1 MHDENTDAAADH
13 MTTSRDEKRRST
25 LTCVPLYKLK
35 CCAEVESAL
44 VCQRPEEH
52 YSTESL

>member
-25 LTCVPLYKLK
+25 LTGVPLYKLK
-35 CCAEVESAL
+35 CCAEGESAL
-44 VCQRPEEH
+44 VCQRPEKH